1 MKINVQYI
9 YMLESY
15 IKKNGQSFIH
25 VSITFSTIVFA
36 ANFIL
41 WNHRINTALYFS
53 NVFSLVLSTVMMVMY
68 PNFLYDKYKDV
79 FFGKFTPVMMNA
91 QGLFIHLIPVY
102 LFRNRQNWSEL
113 LEFRTI
119 YDASFMLLAYYF
131 IFQHYLTEIYP
142 TTTTELKMM
151 GVIYILLCIFSHQ
164 AI

>member
-1 MKINVQYI
+1 
-9 YMLESY
+9 MLESY
-15 IKKNGQSFIH
+15 IKKNGQSFIN
-25 VSITFSTIVFA
+25 VSITFSAIVFA

-91 QGLFIHLIPVY
+91 QGVFIHLIPVY
-102 LFRNRQNWSEL
+102 LFRNRQTLHEL
-113 LEFRTI
+113 LDFRTI

-142 TTTTELKMM
+142 TTTTELKVL
-151 GVIYILLCIFSHQ
+151 GVIYILLCIFVKLLE
-164 AI
+164 

>member
-1 MKINVQYI
+1 
-9 YMLESY
+9 MLEEY
-15 IKKNGQSFIH
+15 FKKNGQSFIN
-25 VSITFSTIVFA
+25 VSITFSSIVFL
-36 ANFIL
+36 ANFVL

-79 FFGKFTPVMMNA
+79 FFGKFNRYAMNA

-102 LFRNRQNWSEL
+102 LFRNRQTWSEL
-113 LEFRTI
+113 LEFSTI

-142 TTTTELKMM
+142 TTQRELKMM
-151 GVIYILLCIFSHQ
+151 GVIYILLCIFCVYH
-164 AI
+164 IKT